1 MNHLFNETVFR
12 KGLFIGFLC
21 LFTFHWGYAKKVQR
35 HPFHTS
41 VSECV
46 YNEKDQVWDLS
57 IRLFQDDF
65 EQVLSD
71 YQSKKFQFQFA
82 NQPDA
87 LLESYVRKHI
97 GFQVNK
103 KLQTPYRWIGWETQ
117 GDAVWIYLEIPS
129 QSDLSGVY
137 FQNSLFCETFADQTN
152 LLHIAKKE
160 LKRSYLF
167 QKNQVVQQISW

>member
-1 MNHLFNETVFR
+1 MNNLLIETIFR

-21 LFTFHWGYAKKVQR
+21 LISFQWVYAKKELR

-46 YNEKDQVWDLS
+46 FNEKEKVWELS

-65 EQVLSD
+65 EQALSEF
-71 YQSKKFQFQFA
+71 QSKKFQFQFA
-82 NQPDA
+82 THPDE
-87 LLESYVRKHI
+87 LLESYIRKHV
-97 GFQVNK
+97 GFEVNK

-117 GDAVWIYLEIPS
+117 GDAVWIYVEIPS
-129 QSDLSGVY
+129 ESDFSGVY
-137 FQNSLFCETFADQTN
+137 FQNSLLCEIFSDQTN
-152 LLHIAKKE
+152 LLHVAKKE
-160 LKRSYLF
+160 VKRSYLF

>member
-1 MNHLFNETVFR
+1 MNHLFFNTIIR

-21 LFTFHWGYAKKVQR
+21 ICSFDVLATSNSEI

-46 YNEKDQVWDLS
+46 YNEKEKVWDLS

-65 EQVLSD
+65 EQALSAF
-71 YQSKKFQFQFA
+71 QSKKFQFQFA
-82 NQPDA
+82 SEADA
-87 LLESYVRKHI
+87 LLEAYIRKNV

-117 GDAVWIYLEIPS
+117 GDAVWIYIEIPTE
-129 QSDLSGVY
+129 SDFSGVY
-137 FQNSLFCETFADQTN
+137 FQNSLLCETFSDQTN
-152 LLHIAKKE
+152 LLHVAKKE
-160 LKRSYLF
+160 QKRSYLF
-167 QKNQVVQQISW
+167 QKNQVVHPLSW